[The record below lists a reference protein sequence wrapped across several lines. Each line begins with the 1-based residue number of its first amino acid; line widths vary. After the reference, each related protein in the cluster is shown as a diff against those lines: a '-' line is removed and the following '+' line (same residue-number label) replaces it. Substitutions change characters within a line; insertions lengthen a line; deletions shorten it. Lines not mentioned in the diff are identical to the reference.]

1 MSKVITVCPFSKMVC
16 RECAIYRGRHAE
28 MCMVSKYRH
37 NYSEADRKKAHG
49 SEVFTKWDMP
59 DLPGD
64 SNIMVDIEDFI
75 ERRGI

>member
-1 MSKVITVCPFSKMVC
+1 
-16 RECAIYRGRHAE
+16 
-28 MCMVSKYRH
+28 MVSKYRH